1 MAAPLRLGYCGHVE
15 RAYDA
20 VVVGSG
26 FGGGVTACRLA
37 EAGLRVCVLERGRR
51 FAPGDFPDRPEQARR
66 LFWHRSNPGGL
77 FDVRLMKDLVVIT
90 AAGVGGG
97 SLVYA
102 TVQFRAP
109 RETFETGWPA
119 AITRDALDPYY
130 DRTEEAFEPRE
141 VPADP
146 PLPKVAA
153 FAAAARGAGRQAR
166 PAPLAT
172 YFGEDR
178 RNPFS
183 GVAQSGCENLGRCNL
198 GCPRNAMNTVA
209 ITYLARAEASGA
221 EVLPLR
227 EALRL
232 DPPLRAGGRWR
243 IGLRDLHD
251 RSRSA
256 VEAPLVVLSAGCLGS
271 TRLMLANRGRLP
283 GLSRA
288 LGTRFSGNGDALGVA
303 FDPRAP
309 DVTDGRHDFGPVM
322 TSFVDYDDPPFVL
335 ANGGLP
341 ANFSGLLEIARGVSV
356 ITGPRRWLVRAKS
369 AMARVGLGDRS
380 LTPREGRLTTPPPI
394 TDALVLLMIGR
405 DAANGRMRLTPLF
418 RRLDISWRTEDSQPL
433 FDAMRRA
440 TEEIARGADAVPFFA
455 LDAGPLGK
463 FSTTHPLGGCP
474 MADDPAK
481 GVVDD
486 HGQVHGYQGLYVVD
500 GSIMPTAL
508 GANPSKTIAALAER
522 SAEHLLATRGP

>member
-1 MAAPLRLGYCGHVE
+1 MPVK

-51 FAPGDFPDRPEQARR
+51 FGAGDFPDRPEQAER
-66 LFWHRSNPGGL
+66 LLWHRSNPGGL
-77 FDVRLMKDLVVIT
+77 FDVRLMKDLVVVA

-102 TVQFRAP
+102 SVQFRAP
-109 RETFETGWPA
+109 PETFQAGWPA

-178 RNPFS
+178 RHPFS
-183 GVAQSGCENLGRCNL
+183 GVAQSGCENLGRCNV

-221 EVLPLR
+221 EVLALR
-227 EALRL
+227 EVQRL
-232 DPPLRAGGRWR
+232 DPPPRAGGPWR
-243 IGLRDLHD
+243 IGFRDLHG
-251 RSRSA
+251 RSRGV

-271 TRLMLANRGRLP
+271 TRLLLANRRRLP
-283 GLSRA
+283 RLSRA
-288 LGTRFSGNGDALGVA
+288 LGTRFSGNGDTLGVA

-309 DVTDGRHDFGPVM
+309 EVAGGRHDLGPVM
-322 TSFVDYDDPPFVL
+322 TSFVDHDDPRFVL

-341 ANFSGLLEIARGVSV
+341 ANFSGLLEIARGASV
-356 ITGPRRWLVRAKS
+356 ITGWRRWLVRLRDA
-369 AMARVGLGDRS
+369 AARIGLSDQS
-380 LTPREGRLTTPPPI
+380 LTPREARLTTPAPI

-405 DAANGRMRLTPLF
+405 DAANGRMGLTPLF
-418 RRLDISWRTEDSQPL
+418 RRLDISWNTRDSQQL
-433 FDAMRRA
+433 FDGMRRA
-440 TEEIARGADAVPFFA
+440 TEEMARAAEAVPFFA

-463 FSTTHPLGGCP
+463 FATTHPLGGCP
-474 MADDPAK
+474 MADDPAR
-481 GVVDD
+481 GVVED
-486 HGQVHGYQGLYVVD
+486 HGRVHGYEGLCVVD
-500 GSIMPTAL
+500 GSLIPTAL

-522 SAEHLLATRGP
+522 SAEHLLATR